1 MLALRIVS
9 VKLPRE
15 TIEVL
20 NMLVRNGK
28 YYSKSQIIR
37 RALIEFLKS
46 NTMSNKI
53 PNNKIKKA
61 IRALE
66 AITY

>member
-1 MLALRIVS
+1 MLRTVS

-15 TIEVL
+15 AIEVL
-20 NMLVRNGK
+20 NMLVRNGE

-46 NTMSNKI
+46 NTTNSKI
-53 PNNKIKKA
+53 PNSKIKKA
-61 IRALE
+61 IEALE